1 MVLNQRDDRHAQVID
16 VARRM
21 MTAIRTAPKAK
32 GVDIIETALVE
43 GDDLK
48 ALSDAMMMLYEETGR
63 PVYQRDA
70 ANILHGDAVVVVG
83 THGQMMGLNCGH
95 CGFPTCGDKPAQSPC
110 AFNSID
116 VGIAV
121 GSACSVAA
129 DCRVD
134 TRVMFSVGMGAQR
147 LGILPGC
154 GLTLAIAVSATSKN
168 PFFDRK

>member
-1 MVLNQRDDRHAQVID
+1 MIINQRDDRHDRVID

-32 GVDIIETALVE
+32 GNDLIETVLVE
-43 GDDLK
+43 GDDLRR
-48 ALSDAMMMLYEETGR
+48 LSDAMLALYDETSR

-70 ANILHGDAVVVVG
+70 ANILQGDAVVLVG
-83 THGQMMGLNCGH
+83 IRQQPMGLNCGH
-95 CGFPTCGDKPAQSPC
+95 CGYPACTAKPEQSPC

-134 TRVMFSVGMGAQR
+134 TRTLFSAGMGAMR
-147 LGILPGC
+147 LNLLPDC
-154 GLTLAIAVSATSKN
+154 GQVLAIAVSATSKN